1 MNDTQ
6 KIYHE
11 LEMLQELG
19 LLEKGTNI
27 CEITTQKLQELQ
39 DSEIQTNESTQELE
53 NHMVLP
59 TPNNE

>member
-1 MNDTQ
+1 MNETQ

-27 CEITTQKLQELQ
+27 CELTTQVLQ
-39 DSEIQTNESTQELE
+39 DNQDVVQKDETFKEIENQMIVPSLE
-53 NHMVLP
+53 D
-59 TPNNE
+59 